1 MVVKSQ
7 LIISINITMMGKL
20 WLLPEVE
27 LSAGFV
33 SYWDRKIYV
42 TDGFGYEGRSEL
54 VTTKYLYYVLKNME
68 TALNA
73 MKKRGRCP
81 TC

>member
-27 LSAGFV
+27 FLLALFPIGIGKYMLQMALDMKVEANWSLQN
-33 SYWDRKIYV
+33 IYIM
-42 TDGFGYEGRSEL
+42 F
-54 VTTKYLYYVLKNME
+54 
-68 TALNA
+68 
-73 MKKRGRCP
+73 
-81 TC
+81 